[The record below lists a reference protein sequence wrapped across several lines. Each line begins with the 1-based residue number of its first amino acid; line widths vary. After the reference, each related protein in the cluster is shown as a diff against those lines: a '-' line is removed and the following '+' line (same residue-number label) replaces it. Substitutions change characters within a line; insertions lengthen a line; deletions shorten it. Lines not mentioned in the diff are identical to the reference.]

1 MGQIFGFFEGWEVP
15 RVDFSGGLILAWLPR
30 QSIQVVYDSKNLIH
44 IDLLDNKGNPLLIT
58 FVYRHLDHAKRGEV
72 WQQLKSL
79 KRACPF

>member
-1 MGQIFGFFEGWEVP
+1 M
-15 RVDFSGGLILAWLPR
+15 DFSGGLILTWLPR
-30 QSIQVVYDSKNLIH
+30 QSLQVVYDSKNLIH
-44 IDLLDNKGNPLLIT
+44 IDLLDNKGKPLLIT